1 MKQKLNLK
9 IKTRSPAMSDQIK
22 GEEQVPAKKKSVL
35 SSTGSKI
42 VLSVV
47 IFLFTV
53 LAVKG
58 IAFARHIHKFADGP
72 GAFLIDRI
80 SETLDLS
87 SDQKAK
93 VEKIKDQ
100 IKEKMESKKS
110 ERENKFDEF
119 ADEFKKDNIDRNKL
133 LELGQKKEQEMKE
146 MKEFMLDKIIEF
158 HSILT
163 PQQRNKAVEE
173 MKNMKEKFG
182 KMHDRPGRP
191 GDDREGF
198 RNRKD

>member
-1 MKQKLNLK
+1 
-9 IKTRSPAMSDQIK
+9 MSDQINR
-22 GEEQVPAKKKSVL
+22 EEQVPVKRKSVL
-35 SSTGSKI
+35 SSTASRVI
-42 VLSVV
+42 LSAV
-47 IFLFTV
+47 IILIAV

-58 IAFARHIHKFADGP
+58 IAFAKHIHKFADGP
-72 GAFLIDRI
+72 GAFIIDRI
-80 SETLDLS
+80 AETLDLS

-110 ERENKFDEF
+110 VRENKMEEF
-119 ADEFKKDNIDRNKL
+119 ADEFRKDNIDRNKL

-163 PQQRNKAVEE
+163 PEQRNKAVDE

-182 KMHDRPGRP
+182 KMHDRQGRP
-191 GDDREGF
+191 GDDRGGF
-198 RNRKD
+198 RDRKD